1 MRPFNERVLGRSP
14 TDKDDEQ
21 FGMARGGL
29 GGRIE
34 QQIEPVGR
42 TVRSGID
49 RDDAS
54 ESLSIPE
61 YVAERRRHEVL
72 RVGGVRDELDAVRI
86 HASFDD
92 VRPHA
97 LR

>member
-1 MRPFNERVLGRSP
+1 LDETLLGGS
-14 TDKDDEQ
+14 TADQDDEQ
-21 FGMARGGL
+21 FGGARSGL